1 MLDVRRKRVEFTLH
15 ARRRMLERHITDE
28 QIVTV
33 LEKPD
38 TEMGARSKGCRRAE
52 RSLGAKTFGVV
63 YREDR
68 ETIRIITV
76 W

>member
-1 MLDVRRKRVEFTLH
+1 MLYVRKKRVEFTLH
-15 ARRRMLERHITDE
+15 ARRRMSERHITDE

-38 TEMGARSKGCRRAE
+38 TEKPARSKGCRRAE
-52 RSLGAKTFGVV
+52 RRLGAKTFGVV